1 MLCEA
6 SQGDKRDN
14 KTVTLMAEQS
24 QRRPA
29 RSQELHLPK
38 KLNYFFLK
46 YFSFRG
52 ERKKTLKHNES
63 FHILSQEKKQE

>member
-1 MLCEA
+1 
-6 SQGDKRDN
+6 
-14 KTVTLMAEQS
+14 MAEQRE
-24 QRRPA
+24 RRPA

-38 KLNYFFLK
+38 KLDYFFLK

-63 FHILSQEKKQE
+63 FHILSQEKKTGIKGKVIEKRNLHTCPI

>member
-1 MLCEA
+1 
-6 SQGDKRDN
+6 
-14 KTVTLMAEQS
+14 MAEQS